1 MKRSIGAALA
11 LVLLPGALLAQ
22 TGSNTGDINSGTNN
36 TPYGGRAA
44 TWLLLPGDAR
54 GAALGGSYAAL
65 ANGADAMF
73 WNPAGLPLSDQT
85 QAALSYT
92 PYLAGTHHLWAGF
105 STPLR
110 GGEWALGVSITSFGF
125 SDQPVYTEDQQTGTG
140 DTYSV
145 AETAIG
151 ATLGMQLSDKFSVG
165 FTGKFLSDQLGQT
178 TATGFAVDFGTN
190 YHAKLGGKPIRAS
203 FTIVDYGTAL
213 TYGGAALNASVPP
226 QTGGQG
232 VEDQPAALRSSPSDL
247 PTQFHVG
254 LAYDLMTAQSNRL
267 TVSSEFW
274 QPSDASPGFG
284 LAAEYALN
292 LSGVQAALRGS
303 YSYFKDNTQDPSSSF
318 QTSAF
323 KSTISNGLDGVA
335 LGGGLQTKAFGA
347 SFGVDYAYRNLGVL
361 SGVNMFTVHFGW

>member
-11 LVLLPGALLAQ
+11 LLLLPGALLAQ
-22 TGSNTGDINSGTNN
+22 TGGTTGDINSGTNN
-36 TPYGGRAA
+36 TPYGGRTA

-54 GAALGGSYAAL
+54 GAALGGSFAAV
-65 ANGADAMF
+65 ATGVQSMY
-73 WNPAGLPLSDQT
+73 WNPAGLPLSDQKG
-85 QAALSYT
+85 AALSYT
-92 PYLAGTHHLWAGF
+92 PYVADTHHLWAGF

-125 SDQPVYTEDQQTGTG
+125 SDQPVYTTDQQTGTG

-165 FTGKFLSDQLGQT
+165 FTGKYLSDQLGQT
-178 TATGFAVDFGTN
+178 TASGFAVDFGTN
-190 YHAKLGGKPIRAS
+190 YHAKLAGKAIRAS
-203 FTIVDYGTAL
+203 FTILDYGSSL
-213 TYGGAALNASVPP
+213 TFGGAGLNTSVAP
-226 QTGGQG
+226 TGQG

-254 LAYDLMTAQSNRL
+254 LAYDLASSQSNRL

-274 QPSDASPGFG
+274 QPSDATPGFG

-292 LSGVQAALRGS
+292 VSNVQAALRGS
-303 YSYFKDNTQDPSSSF
+303 WSYLKDNTQDASSAF
-318 QTSAF
+318 TQGAF
-323 KSTISNGLDGVA
+323 KSNLSTGLDGLA
-335 LGGGLQTKAFGA
+335 LGGGLQSKVFG
-347 SFGVDYAYRNLGVL
+347 SSIGVDYAYRNLGAL